1 MGRKKYTLYVL
12 DKDNCFLKDCLHDYF
27 ETVKP
32 FNDHFSKEELRKI
45 KKIKKDREK
54 AQKKIENKKLM
65 KKTPKP
71 HRYQHSDSTEPH
83 EVDDQTP

>member
-12 DKDNCFLKDCLHDYF
+12 DKDNSFLKDCLHNYF

-32 FNDHFSKEELRKI
+32 FEEHFSKDELRKI
-45 KKIKKDREK
+45 KKIKKEKEK
-54 AQKKIENKKLM
+54 AQKKIENKKLKKQ

-71 HRYQHSDSTEPH
+71 HLYHSS
-83 EVDDQTP
+83 DQEEQL